1 MISFAIGKY
10 HSDSSVENGNGQERG
25 LKEPDDEE
33 ATTAALERWWHRSPA
48 VQLPSVQQNS
58 D

>member
-10 HSDSSVENGNGQERG
+10 HSDSSVESGSGQERG
-25 LKEPDDEE
+25 LKEPDDE
-33 ATTAALERWWHRSPA
+33 ATPAALERWGHRSSA
-48 VQLPSVQQNS
+48 VRLPSIQQNS

>member
-1 MISFAIGKY
+1 MIGFAVGRH
-10 HSDSSVENGNGQERG
+10 HSDSSVENGSGQERG

-33 ATTAALERWWHRSPA
+33 ATTAALERWWRRSPA